1 MRSRL
6 FALWG
11 ATALLAGSGIA
22 APVGAQASGEQVFEF
37 TGEVATFVVPD
48 DVCRI
53 TIDAYGASGGAGA
66 LGANPVT
73 PGGLGARATGTI
85 DVTPG
90 EPLAIVVGGA
100 GGDAAAPLP
109 GRGGFGG
116 GGDGGRGDD
125 GITDPR
131 PGYTSG
137 GGGGGAS
144 SVSRDGEALLVA
156 AGGGGGGGWVDG
168 GAGGHGG
175 EVGEDGQDG
184 SVRSSGGRAG
194 GHGGAGG
201 TSDADDPEHGE
212 DGQDGAPGAGGA
224 GGYGVVDGGG
234 GGGGGAMGGG
244 GGAGMTSN
252 GGGGGGGG
260 SSAGPAGTVFETGVR
275 EGDGL
280 ITLTWV
286 VGDGCPPVPPD
297 STAPPADAA
306 EPTPSDPARP
316 PAEGVTAPARGAA
329 PVRALPTYAG

>member
-66 LGANPVT
+66 LGADPVT

-100 GGDAAAPLP
+100 GGDAAEPLP

-116 GGDGGRGDD
+116 GGDGG
-125 GITDPR
+125 
-131 PGYTSG
+131 
-137 GGGGGAS
+137 
-144 SVSRDGEALLVA
+144 
-156 AGGGGGGGWVDG
+156 
-168 GAGGHGG
+168 
-175 EVGEDGQDG
+175 
-184 SVRSSGGRAG
+184 
-194 GHGGAGG
+194 
-201 TSDADDPEHGE
+201 
-212 DGQDGAPGAGGA
+212 
-224 GGYGVVDGGG
+224 YGVLDGGG